1 MRYRLTVNLENQTID
16 RSDLLEEAAWL
27 GGRALLDSI
36 LLGEVP
42 PTCHPLGPY
51 NKVIIAPG
59 LFAGTTMPTTGRLSI
74 GAKSPLTGGI
84 KESNVGGMAGIVLGQ
99 LGIGALVI
107 EGESVS
113 QSLQVLV
120 IRQDCTELVE
130 ASELKGLGNYDTV
143 AALKKRFGQKGVIIS
158 IGPCGEMKMAAATV
172 AVTDNDG
179 RPCRHAGRG
188 GLGSVMGAKG
198 LKAIVI
204 DPQGASPL
212 KAVDAPAFS
221 KAVKEYT
228 KIIQSSK
235 STAFL
240 QENGTAGL
248 VDVSQARGS
257 MPTRNFS
264 AGSYEKKDAIN
275 AERLKELMRER
286 GGRMGHPCMRGCI
299 VRCSNVFND
308 QNGQYLTSALEYE
321 TIVMMGSNLDI
332 DDLDTIAQIDFR
344 CDDYGLDTIEMGA
357 TLGVLA
363 ETEQFSFGDR
373 NRAIAI
379 IEEIGQGT
387 VLGRILGQGAV
398 TTGKVF
404 GIRRVAAVKGQSLPA
419 HCARSIKGLGVTY
432 ATSPQGADHTAG
444 FVSEAPLSRDGHV
457 ERSRKMQI
465 NVVIAD
471 SLGLCQFTGLRAEHD
486 LFARLVGPLTGKIP
500 TETDILSI
508 GKDALWQEKTFNT
521 RAGFGSGQDRLPE
534 FMATE
539 PLSPN
544 DTVFDVEDQDLDRVF
559 GEYPKSNIRT

>member
-188 GLGSVMGAKG
+188 GLGAVMGAKG

>member
-16 RSDLLEEAAWL
+16 RSDLPEEAAWL

-36 LLGEVP
+36 LLAEVP

-59 LFAGTTMPTTGRLSI
+59 LFAGTTMPTAGRLSI

-84 KESNVGGMAGIVLGQ
+84 KESNVGGMGGIALGQ
-99 LGIGALVI
+99 LGIGVLVI
-107 EGESVS
+107 EGESSS
-113 QSLQVLV
+113 QSLHVLV
-120 IRQDCTELVE
+120 IRQDSTELVE
-130 ASELKGLGNYDTV
+130 APELKGLGNYDTV
-143 AALKKRFGQKGVIIS
+143 AALKERFGQKVVIIS
-158 IGPCGEMKMAAATV
+158 IGPCGEMKMAAATI

-188 GLGSVMGAKG
+188 GLGAVMGAKG

-204 DPQGASPL
+204 DPQGARPL
-212 KAVDAPAFS
+212 KAVDAPAFA

-286 GGRMGHPCMRGCI
+286 GGSMGHPCMRGCI

-321 TIVMMGSNLDI
+321 TIVMMGANLDI

-363 ETEQFSFGDR
+363 ETDQFSFGDR
-373 NRAIAI
+373 NRAITI
-379 IEEIGQGT
+379 VDGIGQGT

-444 FVSEAPLSRDGHV
+444 FVSEEPLSREGHV
-457 ERSRKMQI
+457 DRSRKMQI
-465 NVVIAD
+465 NVVITD

-508 GKDALWQEKTFNT
+508 GKHALWQERTFNT

-559 GEYPKSNIRT
+559 GEYPKPNIRT

>member
-1 MRYRLTVNLENQTID
+1 MRCRLTVDLEKQKID
-16 RSDLLEEAAWL
+16 RSDLPDNAVWL
-27 GGRALLDSI
+27 GGRALIDEIISA
-36 LLGEVP
+36 EVA
-42 PTCHPLGPY
+42 PTCHPLGPK
-51 NKVIIAPG
+51 NKIVIAPG
-59 LFAGTTMPTTGRLSI
+59 LFAGTTMPTAGRTSI

-107 EGESVS
+107 EGESS
-113 QSLQVLV
+113 YPSPQVLF
-120 IRQDCTELVE
+120 IRQNSAELMEVP
-130 ASELKGLGNYDTV
+130 ELKGLGNYDTV
-143 AALKKRFGQKGVIIS
+143 AALKERFSQKAVIIC

-188 GLGSVMGAKG
+188 GLGAVMGVKG

-204 DPQGASPL
+204 DPEGARPR

-235 STAFL
+235 NAAFF

-248 VDVSQARGS
+248 VDVSYARGS

-275 AERLKELMRER
+275 AERLKELIGER
-286 GGRMGHPCMRGCI
+286 GGSMGHPCMRGCV
-299 VRCSNVFND
+299 VRCSNIFND
-308 QNGQYLTSALEYE
+308 PNGQYLTSGLEYE

-332 DDLDTIAQIDFR
+332 DDLDTLAQIDFR
-344 CDDYGLDTIEMGA
+344 CDDYGLDTIEIGA
-357 TLGVLA
+357 TLGLLA
-363 ETEQFSFGDR
+363 ETDYFTFGDR
-373 NRAIAI
+373 NRAIAL

-444 FVSEAPLSRDGHV
+444 FVSVDPLLKDGHV
-457 ERSRKMQI
+457 ERSRVTQI
-465 NVVIAD
+465 NVAIAD

-508 GKDALWQEKTFNT
+508 GKNALWQERTFNT
-521 RAGFGSGQDRLPE
+521 RAGFGPGHDRLPE
-534 FMATE
+534 FMNTE
-539 PLSPN
+539 PLPPN
-544 DTVFDVEDQDLDRVF
+544 DTVFDVEDQELDRVF
-559 GEYPKSNIRT
+559 GEYPGTL

>member
-1 MRYRLTVNLENQTID
+1 MRYRLTVNLENQKID
-16 RSDLLEEAAWL
+16 RSDLPDDAAWL
-27 GGRALLDSI
+27 GGRALLDAIISA
-36 LLGEVP
+36 EVP
-42 PTCHPLGPY
+42 PACHPLGPN
-51 NKVIIAPG
+51 NKLVIAPG
-59 LFAGTTMPTTGRLSI
+59 LFAGTNMPTAGRLSI

-99 LGIGALVI
+99 LGIGAIVI
-107 EGESVS
+107 EGDSVS
-113 QSLQVLV
+113 QSLQMLV
-120 IRQDCTELVE
+120 IRQDSTELVE

-143 AALKKRFGQKGVIIS
+143 AALKERFGQKVVIIS

-188 GLGSVMGAKG
+188 GLGAVMGAKG

-204 DPQGASPL
+204 DPQGARPL
-212 KAVDAPAFS
+212 KAVDATAFAKS
-221 KAVKEYT
+221 VKEYT

-235 STAFL
+235 TTAFF

-248 VDVSQARGS
+248 VDVSHVRGS

-264 AGSYEKKDAIN
+264 AGSYEKKDSIN
-275 AERLKELMRER
+275 AERLKELVQQR
-286 GGRMGHPCMRGCI
+286 GGSMGHPCMRGCI
-299 VRCSNVFND
+299 VRCSNIFND
-308 QNGQYLTSALEYE
+308 QNGQHLTSALEYE

-332 DDLDTIAQIDFR
+332 DDLDTIAQIDLR
-344 CDDYGLDTIEMGA
+344 CDDYGLDTIEMGS

-363 ETEQFSFGDR
+363 ETDQFTFGDR
-373 NRAIAI
+373 NRAIAL

-387 VLGRILGQGAV
+387 FLGRILGQGAV

-444 FVSEAPLSRDGHV
+444 FVSVDPLSKDGHV
-457 ERSRKMQI
+457 ERSRDTQI

-486 LFARLVGPLTGKIP
+486 LFARLVGSLTSKIP

-508 GKDALWQEKTFNT
+508 GKNALWQEKTFNT

-534 FMATE
+534 FMNSE
-539 PLSPN
+539 PLPPN
-544 DTVFDVEDQDLDRVF
+544 DTVFDVENQELDRVF
-559 GEYPKSNIRT
+559 GEYPKS

>member
-16 RSDLLEEAAWL
+16 RSDLPEEAAWL

-36 LLGEVP
+36 LLTEVP

-59 LFAGTTMPTTGRLSI
+59 LFAGTTMPTAGRLSI

-107 EGESVS
+107 EGESAS

-120 IRQDCTELVE
+120 IRQDSAELVE

-143 AALKKRFGQKGVIIS
+143 AALKKRFGQKVVIIS

-179 RPCRHAGRG
+179 RPSRHAGRG
-188 GLGSVMGAKG
+188 GLGAVMGAKG

-204 DPQGASPL
+204 DPQGVRPL

-235 STAFL
+235 TTAFF

-248 VDVSQARGS
+248 VDVSHARGS

-275 AERLKELMRER
+275 AERLKELMGER
-286 GGRMGHPCMRGCI
+286 GGSMGHPCMRGCI
-299 VRCSNVFND
+299 VRCSNIFND
-308 QNGQYLTSALEYE
+308 QNGQHLTSALEYE
-321 TIVMMGSNLDI
+321 TIVMMGANLDI

-363 ETEQFSFGDR
+363 ETDQFTFGDR

-379 IEEIGQGT
+379 VEEIGQGT

-404 GIRRVAAVKGQSLPA
+404 AIRRVAAVKGQSLPA

-444 FVSEAPLSRDGHV
+444 FVSVDPLSKDGHV
-457 ERSRKMQI
+457 ERSRDTQI

-559 GEYPKSNIRT
+559 GEYPKS